1 MLTGNEKHNGQFTFY
16 EFFAGVGLAG
26 LGLGERWDCL
36 WANDIDS
43 GKCDIFEENFGKGS
57 ILVDDVS
64 NVKASYL
71 PGKAD
76 LAWASFPC
84 QDLSLAGWR
93 RGMTAKH
100 SGAFWEFWRI
110 VRELQDD
117 GRAPNLLAI
126 ENVVG
131 LLYGDSL
138 AGLCE
143 ALASL
148 GYNFGAVVI
157 DAKHFVPQSRPRV
170 FIVAVEEGIDVSGF
184 TLDAPPSKPSV
195 GHTSKL
201 LKTVEG
207 LDAGLK
213 ARWLWWKIPK
223 PTKNGVSLTKII
235 TDPDEHDPSWFSAEK
250 LNHLLNLMNNLHRE
264 KIEEA
269 KKHNGKLSVMTVYKR
284 IRQGEQQAEVRN
296 DDISGCLRVPGGG
309 SSRQTIILVQHGEV
323 KARLM
328 NRRELARLMGAP
340 DSFWLPTQYNSAYRA
355 MGDAVAVPAVR
366 WLADHLLT
374 PLAERIGQATKTVT
388 DKNSKRSDCY
398 LNRSLQRMEE
408 WKRNGA

>member
-1 MLTGNEKHNGQFTFY
+1 MKKHNGQFGFY

-26 LGLGERWDCL
+26 LGLGEQWGCL
-36 WANDIDS
+36 WANDFDPRK
-43 GKCDIFEENFGKGS
+43 GEIFEANFGKGS
-57 ILVDDVS
+57 IRVDDVS
-64 NVKASYL
+64 NVNASDL
-71 PGKAD
+71 PETAD

-117 GRAPNLLAI
+117 GRAPKLLAI

-131 LLYGDSL
+131 LLYGDSFT
-138 AGLCE
+138 GLCE

-148 GYNFGAVVI
+148 GYCFGAVVI

-184 TLDAPPSKPSV
+184 TLDAPPSKPSIW
-195 GHTSKL
+195 HTPKL

-207 LDAGLK
+207 FDGDLK
-213 ARWLWWKIPK
+213 ARWLWWNLPK
-223 PTKNGVSLTKII
+223 PIKNGVSLAKIV
-235 TDPDEHDPSWFSAEK
+235 TEPDEHDPSWFSDKEVK
-250 LNHLLNLMNNLHRE
+250 RLLALMNDLHKKKVE
-264 KIEEA
+264 TA
-269 KKHNGKLSVMTVYKR
+269 KKQNGKLSVLTVYKR
-284 IRQGEQQAEVRN
+284 IRQGEQRAEVRN
-296 DDISGCLRVPGGG
+296 DDLSGCLRVPGGG
-309 SSRQTIILVQHGEV
+309 SSRQTVIMVQHGKV

-340 DSFWLPTQYNSAYRA
+340 DSFWLPTQYNNAYRA

-374 PLAERIGQATKTVT
+374 PLAERIGHATEAVQVKVVT
-388 DKNSKRSDCY
+388 SDRY
-398 LNRSLQRMEE
+398 LNRSLRRMEE